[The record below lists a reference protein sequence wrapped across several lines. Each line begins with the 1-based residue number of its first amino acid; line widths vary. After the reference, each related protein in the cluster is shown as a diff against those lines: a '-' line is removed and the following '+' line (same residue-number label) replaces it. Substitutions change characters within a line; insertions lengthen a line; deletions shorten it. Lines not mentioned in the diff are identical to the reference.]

1 MKVYSLKYVSVFIYV
16 TIFKYKRVNPK
27 FKVVNVLTLHAN
39 IMPLKSA
46 RDDIFVSC
54 KVWKYSCFPMT
65 FTTVGFVAYFSTRL
79 FITIL

>member
-1 MKVYSLKYVSVFIYV
+1 MKVYSLKYVNDFIYLTV
-16 TIFKYKRVNPK
+16 FKYKRVNPK
-27 FKVVNVLTLHAN
+27 FNVVNVLTLHAN

-54 KVWKYSCFPMT
+54 TVWKYSCFPMN
-65 FTTVGFVAYFSTRL
+65 FTSVVFVAHVSTRL